1 MIKNFLK
8 KIINR
13 IISKFDWKLI
23 KLRKVPEP
31 NPYGLVD
38 QNVLNCINNASG
50 ILHLGAHRGTEAEV
64 YNWFGKNVIWVEA
77 LPEIFDELIDNLY
90 FYKNQKCFLALLTD
104 KDHQITK
111 FNISNYD
118 KACSSIFSF
127 TEEIKKSQIWNDRSH
142 KMIKSIKLKS
152 ITLDTLLKNENIS
165 SKDYDHWVLDIQGAE
180 LLALKGSEESLR
192 NCKSLH
198 IEVSKKQFYDNG
210 NLWLEIKEW
219 LNERGF
225 QNYNEPRMDEEDIL
239 FVRST

>member
-1 MIKNFLK
+1 
-8 KIINR
+8 
-13 IISKFDWKLI
+13 
-23 KLRKVPEP
+23 
-31 NPYGLVD
+31 
-38 QNVLNCINNASG
+38 
-50 ILHLGAHRGTEAEV
+50 
-64 YNWFGKNVIWVEA
+64 
-77 LPEIFDELIDNLY
+77 
-90 FYKNQKCFLALLTD
+90 
-104 KDHQITK
+104 
-111 FNISNYD
+111 
-118 KACSSIFSF
+118 
-127 TEEIKKSQIWNDRSH
+127 
-142 KMIKSIKLKS
+142 MIKSIKLKS